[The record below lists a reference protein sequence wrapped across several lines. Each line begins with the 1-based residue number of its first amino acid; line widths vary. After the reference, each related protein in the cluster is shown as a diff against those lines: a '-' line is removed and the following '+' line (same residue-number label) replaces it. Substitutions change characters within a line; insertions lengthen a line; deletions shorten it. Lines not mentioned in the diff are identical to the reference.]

1 MSSNKRKEAI
11 EAVQH
16 FIMNR
21 EKSLRTQNML
31 TERAVDSSSVKKWT
45 MTQLHILSLVKR
57 HPCQLNNTSL
67 AAELNLSK
75 PAITKAMNTL
85 IQHQLIVTVKKTDNL
100 KEIYYEVTDQGEQL
114 AAEHDK
120 LHSQAEEKYYDLFSH
135 FNDNEIDVIIRFL
148 NMWQLM
154 TSESK

>member
-1 MSSNKRKEAI
+1 MISNKRKEAI

-21 EKSLRTQNML
+21 EKSLRGRNTSI
-31 TERAVDSSSVKKWT
+31 ESAVGSDSAKNWS
-45 MTQLHILSLVKR
+45 MTQLHILSLVKH

-67 AAELNLSK
+67 ATELNLSK
-75 PAITKAMNTL
+75 SAITKAINTL
-85 IQHQLIVTVKKTDNL
+85 IQHDLVVTAKKTDNL
-100 KEIYYEVTDQGEQL
+100 KEIYYEATDQGKQL

-120 LHSQAEEKYYDLFSH
+120 LHQHAEEKYYELFSH

-148 NMWQLM
+148 NTWLLM